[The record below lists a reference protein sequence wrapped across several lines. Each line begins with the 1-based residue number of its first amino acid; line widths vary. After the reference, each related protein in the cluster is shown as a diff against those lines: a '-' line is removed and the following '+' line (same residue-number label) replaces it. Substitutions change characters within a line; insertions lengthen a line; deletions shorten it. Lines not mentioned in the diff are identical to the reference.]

1 MKYRAS
7 VVQISEEDQSD
18 CMNSQRKVLNIIILQ
33 VVTETKGAAL
43 ERLRESKMTAS
54 DSRRED
60 RRVRGQLTWSPDQE
74 KNVEFVEMSWK
85 VSEVLRDKQ

>member
-1 MKYRAS
+1 
-7 VVQISEEDQSD
+7 
-18 CMNSQRKVLNIIILQ
+18 
-33 VVTETKGAAL
+33 
-43 ERLRESKMTAS
+43 MTAS

>member
-60 RRVRGQLTWSPDQE
+60 RRVRGQLTWSPDQ

>member
-60 RRVRGQLTWSPDQE
+60 RRVRGQLTWSTDQE